1 MGFLSRCHS
10 GKDLRSRGGE
20 NLLIFLKLSGAPL
33 QLQRGPQA
41 PARGA
46 TGRYSLHASREGPSV
61 FLCSH
66 CQGQGPHLELRLEPQ
81 GSSPG
86 RTWISWSFL
95 GLHRG
100 VRSHLVWSH
109 AILCSSRARKEC
121 QASCRVDHRD
131 RWFFSRSHRLSHL
144 PSCFEWV
151 LGVTVKSVQGSQV

>member
-1 MGFLSRCHS
+1 MFLSRADGDVRELPELPQGCQGPSQDSRGKVGFLSRRHS

-33 QLQRGPQA
+33 QLRRGPQA

-86 RTWISWSFL
+86 RTWISWSLL

-100 VRSHLVWSH
+100 VRSRLVWRYACPH
-109 AILCSSRARKEC
+109 SSRA
-121 QASCRVDHRD
+121 
-131 RWFFSRSHRLSHL
+131 L
-144 PSCFEWV
+144 
-151 LGVTVKSVQGSQV
+151 TVVSGFL